1 MRLAFLGTPDVAAR
15 TLRALHGAGHDV
27 RVVVTRR
34 DARRG
39 RGSDLLPSPVKA
51 VAEEL
56 GLPVA
61 HTPDAVIG
69 SGAELAVVVAYGRII
84 KANVLAELP
93 MVNVHFSLLPRW
105 RGAAPVERAV
115 LAGDTETGVC
125 LMKLDEGLD
134 TGPVFA
140 RRAVEIGPEET
151 AGELR
156 SRLAE
161 LGTEMLLE
169 ALAEG
174 LPEPVPQAGEATY
187 AAKLDPAELHLDF
200 SLPAEVC
207 LRVVRV
213 GRAWTTWRGRRLIV
227 HRARLVRAGRAGGD
241 LVPAGGDLVPA
252 GGDLVPAGGD
262 LVPGGGDLVL
272 AGGTVGA
279 GENLP
284 AERVPGELAPGE
296 LAGDFV
302 GTGDGVLQLLA
313 VQPEGKASMPAG
325 EWLRGA
331 RAKPGERL
339 GT

>member
-1 MRLAFLGTPDVAAR
+1 MRLAFLGTPEVAAR
-15 TLRALHGAGHDV
+15 TLRALYDAGHDV

-39 RGSDLLPSPVKA
+39 RGSELLPSPVKT
-51 VAEEL
+51 VANEL

-61 HTPDAVIG
+61 HTTDAVIG
-69 SGAELAVVVAYGRII
+69 SGAELGVVVAYGRII
-84 KANVLAELP
+84 RANVLAELP

-105 RGAAPVERAV
+105 RGAAPVERAI
-115 LAGDTETGVC
+115 LAGDAETGVC

-140 RRAVEIGPEET
+140 HRSVEIGPEET

-169 ALAEG
+169 VLAEG

-200 SLPAEVC
+200 TLPAEAC

-227 HRARLVRAGRAGGD
+227 HRARLVRAGAD
-241 LVPAGGDLVPA
+241 LVAAEGTPADR
-252 GGDLVPAGGD
+252 
-262 LVPGGGDLVL
+262 VPGD
-272 AGGTVGA
+272 
-279 GENLP
+279 NLP
-284 AERVPGELAPGE
+284 AQRVPGELAPGE

-302 GTGDGVLQLLA
+302 GTGGGTLQLLV
-313 VQPEGKASMPAG
+313 VQPEGKAAMPAG
-325 EWLRGA
+325 EWPRGA
-331 RAKPGERL
+331 RAKPGECL
-339 GT
+339 GG

>member
-1 MRLAFLGTPDVAAR
+1 MAT
-15 TLRALHGAGHDV
+15 
-27 RVVVTRR
+27 
-34 DARRG
+34 
-39 RGSDLLPSPVKA
+39 
-51 VAEEL
+51 EL

-61 HTPDAVIG
+61 HTPEAVIG
-69 SGAELAVVVAYGRII
+69 SGAELGVVVAYGRII
-84 KANVLAELP
+84 RGNVLAEVP

-105 RGAAPVERAV
+105 RGAAPVERAI
-115 LAGDTETGVC
+115 LAGDGETGVC

-140 RRAVEIGPEET
+140 RRSVEIRPEET

-156 SRLAE
+156 SRLAD

-169 ALAEG
+169 VLAEG

-200 SLPAEVC
+200 TLPAEAC
-207 LRVVRV
+207 LRVIRV

-227 HRARLVRAGRAGGD
+227 HRARLVRAGVAGAG
-241 LVPAGGDLVPA
+241 LVPAGGTPAQLVAGERVPA
-252 GGDLVPAGGD
+252 E
-262 LVPGGGDLVL
+262 LVPGERVPSDL
-272 AGGTVGA
+272 AGGTPAQLVA

-284 AERVPGELAPGE
+284 AERVPAELAAGE

-302 GTGDGVLQLLA
+302 GTGDGTLQLLV
-313 VQPEGKASMPAG
+313 VQPEGKAAMPAG

-331 RAKPGERL
+331 RPKPGERL
-339 GT
+339 GA